1 MSCAFG
7 PLQHSPVN
15 RVVAVGEIFLNV
27 RFFKKREEY
36 PFLGKKLL
44 NTAHPPSF
52 FKLLSLYLNPYSPYV
67 NVEGVLHGEAPS

>member
-27 RFFKKREEY
+27 RFFKKRERV
-36 PFLGKKLL
+36 
-44 NTAHPPSF
+44 S
-52 FKLLSLYLNPYSPYV
+52 LS
-67 NVEGVLHGEAPS
+67 G

>member
-27 RFFKKREEY
+27 RFLKSVREY

-52 FKLLSLYLNPYSPYV
+52 FNSYPLYLNPYSPYV
-67 NVEGVLHGEAPS
+67 NVEGVLHGKAPS